1 MDTVIRKWG
10 NSPAVRLPKALL
22 STAHMDLEQA
32 VRVTAEEGRIIIEPR
47 SSVAY
52 SLVELVAG
60 IDAVNSHAA
69 VDFGPTMG
77 KESF

>member
-22 STAHMDLEQA
+22 STAHMDVEQA

-47 SSVAY
+47 STVAY
-52 SLVELVAG
+52 SLAQLVAG
-60 IDAVNSHAA
+60 IEEGNTHAA
-69 VDFGPTMG
+69 VDFGPARG